1 MKYDI
6 VYFVKNADENPEL
19 TYSLRTLKNF
29 PHAKVWFYGGCPKN
43 LQPDEHVYERQISL
57 TKYSNVSNMMYDV
70 CCNNNITESFWL
82 FNDDFFIL
90 KKLTSEYMHL
100 LEKGVHNGSLIR
112 QIERCE
118 NTTDGVNGYTRK
130 LRRTLEWL
138 EENDYPTRNYE
149 MHLPMLINRKKMK
162 KVLDGTKHCSRS
174 KYGNIYLEP
183 NINTPDV
190 KIFSR
195 TCEPRQEDF
204 LSTSDDSFE
213 NGKAGELIRNKF
225 KEKSKWEK
233 PNITTNE

>member
-1 MKYDI
+1 MKYDV
-6 VYFVKNADENPEL
+6 VYFVKEAPENPEL
-19 TYSLRTLKNF
+19 TYSLRSLKNF
-29 PHAKVWFYGGCPKN
+29 PHGKVWFYGGCPEN
-43 LQPDEHVYERQISL
+43 LEPDEHVHERQISL
-57 TKYSNVSNMMYDV
+57 TKYSNVSNMLQAA
-70 CCNNNITESFWL
+70 CSNNNITESFWL

-90 KKLTSEYMHL
+90 KKLTSEYMQA

-118 NTTDGVNGYTRK
+118 AVTDGVNGYTRK

-138 EENDYPTRNYE
+138 EENEYPTRNYE

-195 TCEPRQEDF
+195 TCEPKQEDF
-204 LSTSDDSFE
+204 LSTSDDSFKY
-213 NGKAGELIRNKF
+213 GKAGELIRNKF
-225 KEKSKWEK
+225 KERSKWEK
-233 PNITTNE
+233 PNIITNE